1 MVMRW
6 QNSAVVLGLGLA
18 LVSPGAAQTSTGVVL
33 VHGKQ
38 GSPEN
43 LQGLTDAMM
52 AVGYSVDRPEMCWSG
67 RRIYDLPYLDCLRDI
82 DASAKRLRA
91 AGATSIVVAGM
102 SLGGNVALAY
112 GARRDGLIGV
122 IALAPAPAMEFVS
135 RRQEISESVA
145 KAQQM
150 VDLGSGDHRAIFKDV
165 NVGGV
170 FDVTTTPNIYLTF
183 LSPDSP
189 GMMPDNAAR
198 QKAPLLVISGQFDQT
213 QRSVSYVFARAPSHA
228 LNWHVT
234 LLTNPRGTPA
244 AARDPV
250 LAWLKLL
257 TDSGRN

>member
-1 MVMRW
+1 MRW

-102 SLGGNVALAY
+102 SLGGNIALAY

-122 IALAPAPAMEFVS
+122 IALAPAPAMEFIS
-135 RRQEISESVA
+135 RRPEIAESVA

-150 VDLGSGDHRAIFKDV
+150 IDLGSGDHRAIFKDV
-165 NVGGV
+165 NVGEV

-183 LSPDSP
+183 LSPGLTRYD
-189 GMMPDNAAR
+189 AR
-198 QKAPLLVISGQFDQT
+198 QCGAAEAPLLVISGQFDQT
-213 QRSVSYVFARAPSHA
+213 QRSVSYVFARAPSHT

-234 LLTNPRGTPA
+234 LLTNHRGTPA

-250 LAWLKLL
+250 MAWLKLL
-257 TDSGRN
+257 TDSGRK